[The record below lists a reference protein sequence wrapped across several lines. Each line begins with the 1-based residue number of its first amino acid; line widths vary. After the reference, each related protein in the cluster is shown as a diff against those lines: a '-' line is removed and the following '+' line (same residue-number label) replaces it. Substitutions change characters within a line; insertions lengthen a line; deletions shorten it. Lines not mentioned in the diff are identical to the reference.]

1 MRITMYDRQGN
12 PVHSL
17 IPPEDRTSART
28 LWSFLVSNL
37 KQGIQV
43 ELDDGTG
50 RIRHASGEK
59 VPIHLYERLMSGAR
73 LDELN

>member
-1 MRITMYDRQGN
+1 MKIAIYDRQRN

-28 LWSFLVSNL
+28 LWAFLVSNL
-37 KQGIQV
+37 KQGLQV

-50 RIRHASGEK
+50 RISHASGEK
-59 VPIHLYERLMSGAR
+59 VPVHLYERLLSGAR
-73 LDELN
+73 LDDLG

>member
-1 MRITMYDRQGN
+1 MRISIYDRQGN

-28 LWSFLVSNL
+28 LWAFLVSNL
-37 KQGIQV
+37 KQGLQV

-50 RIRHASGEK
+50 RIRRTSGEK
-59 VPIHLYERLMSGAR
+59 VPAHLFERLMSGAR
-73 LDELN
+73 LDDLN